1 MCILS
6 LEPPNYKECH
16 FAGRGWIWDEP
27 FHHHHY
33 TDLSSQPQEQRTD
46 FFMSLFLEIGSEQS
60 DLPPVDLKEGLFHA
74 LRVLGQRERVLVIPP
89 DMTRF
94 HSRAGELTSSAYE
107 FYGKRLRAV
116 LPALGTHA
124 PMTAGQII
132 RMFGD
137 MPLELFHAHNWRR
150 DVVTLGEV
158 PAEFVREQS
167 EGKLNYAWPAQI
179 NRLLVEGGFDLI
191 LSIGQ
196 VVPHEVIGMANYNKN
211 ILVGTGG
218 PDSINRSHF
227 LGAVYG
233 MERIMGRANNP
244 VRRVLNY
251 AASHFIQHLPIVYV
265 LTVVGRN
272 QDGRLAIRGLF
283 IGDDEEC
290 FQKASQLSLKVN
302 FFMLDAP
309 IRKAVVY
316 LDPEELKS
324 SWLGNKA
331 IYRTRMALADG
342 AELIVLAPGVKE
354 FGEDATM
361 DRLIRKHG
369 YFGTPATLAAV
380 EQDPE
385 LAANLGAAAHLI
397 HGSSEG
403 RFAITYCPGGLS
415 RKEICSA
422 GLGYGD
428 FETMAKKYNP
438 QKLKYGYNQVDGEE
452 IFFVPNPGLGLWA
465 CRGRFEA

>member
-1 MCILS
+1 
-6 LEPPNYKECH
+6 
-16 FAGRGWIWDEP
+16 
-27 FHHHHY
+27 
-33 TDLSSQPQEQRTD
+33 
-46 FFMSLFLEIGSEQS
+46 MSLFFETGSEQS
-60 DLPPVDLKEGLFHA
+60 NLTIVDLEEGLFHA
-74 LRVLGQRERVLVIPP
+74 LRALGRRDRVLAIPP
-89 DMTRF
+89 DMSRF
-94 HSRAGELTSSAYE
+94 HSRAGDLTRSAYE
-107 FYGKRLRAV
+107 FYGEQLSAI

-124 PMTAGQII
+124 PMTRGQIAK
-132 RMFGD
+132 MFGGVPFD
-137 MPLELFHAHNWRR
+137 LFHAHNWRK

-158 PAEFVREQS
+158 PAEYVHEQS
-167 EGKLNYAWPAQI
+167 EGKLNYTWPVQI

-233 MERIMGRANNP
+233 MERIMGRADNP

-251 AASHFIQHLPIVYV
+251 ASRQFIQHLPVVYV

-272 QDGRLAIRGLF
+272 DDGQLAIRGLF
-283 IGDDEEC
+283 IGDDDEC
-290 FQKASQLSLKVN
+290 FQKASELSLKVN
-302 FFMLDAP
+302 FFMLDAE

-316 LDPEELKS
+316 LDPEELRS
-324 SWLGNKA
+324 TWLGNKA

-342 AELIVLAPGVKE
+342 AELIVLAPGVKD
-354 FGEDATM
+354 FGEDATI

-369 YFGTPATLAAV
+369 YFGTPATLKAV
-380 EQDPE
+380 EKDPE
-385 LAANLGAAAHLI
+385 LADNLGAAAHLI

-403 RFAITYCPGGLS
+403 RFHITYCPGGLS
-415 RKEICSA
+415 RKEVCDA
-422 GLGYGD
+422 GFGFADLQS
-428 FETMAKKYNP
+428 TAKKYDP

-465 CRGRFEA
+465 YRGRFDD

>member
-1 MCILS
+1 
-6 LEPPNYKECH
+6 
-16 FAGRGWIWDEP
+16 
-27 FHHHHY
+27 
-33 TDLSSQPQEQRTD
+33 
-46 FFMSLFLEIGSEQS
+46 MSLFFELGTEQS
-60 DLPPVDLKEGLFHA
+60 DLSAVELKNGLFQA
-74 LRVLGQRERVLVIPP
+74 LRALGPRNRVLAIPP

-94 HSRAGELTSSAYE
+94 HSGAGNLTSNAYE
-107 FYGKRLRAV
+107 FYGNRLSAV
-116 LPALGTHA
+116 LPAVGTHA
-124 PMTAGQII
+124 AMTPGQIAK
-132 RMFGD
+132 MFAGV
-137 MPLELFHAHNWRR
+137 PLELFHAHNWRK

-158 PAEFVREQS
+158 PAEFVQEQS
-167 EGKLNYAWPAQI
+167 EGRLNYTWPVQI
-179 NRLLVEGGFDLI
+179 NRMLVEGGFDLI

-233 MERIMGRANNP
+233 MERIMGRADNP

-251 AASHFIQHLPIVYV
+251 ASSHFIRHLPVVYV

-272 QDGRLAIRGLF
+272 ECGRLAVRGLF
-283 IGDDEEC
+283 IGDDTEC
-290 FQKASQLSLKVN
+290 FQKASQLSLKAN

-316 LDPEELKS
+316 LDPEEFKS
-324 SWLGNKA
+324 TWLGNKA

-342 AELIVLAPGVKE
+342 AELIVLAPGVE
-354 FGEDATM
+354 TFGEDRTI
-361 DRLIRKHG
+361 DRLIRKYG

-380 EQDPE
+380 EKDLE
-385 LAANLGAAAHLI
+385 FADNLGAAAHLI

-403 RFAITYCPGGLS
+403 RFTITYCPGGLS
-415 RKEICSA
+415 QKEIRGA
-422 GLGYGD
+422 GFGYGD
-428 FETMAKKYNP
+428 LESMAKKYDP
-438 QKLKYGYNQVDGEE
+438 QKLHYGYNRVDGEE

-465 CRGRFEA
+465 YRGRFET